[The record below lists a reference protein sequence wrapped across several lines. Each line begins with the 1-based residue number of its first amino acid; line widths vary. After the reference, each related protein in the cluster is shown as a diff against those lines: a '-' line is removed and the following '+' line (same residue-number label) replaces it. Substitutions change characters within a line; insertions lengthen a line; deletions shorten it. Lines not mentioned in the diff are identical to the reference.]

1 MTLKQKS
8 DGIYLDDSF
17 DDVMFD
23 SLIFDC
29 DGVLIDITKS
39 YDQTIIT
46 TTKYILE
53 TLAKITDSIDIDFK
67 IIDGFK
73 STGGFNDEV
82 DLTYAAI
89 LSIIAAKKLKKD
101 QTEFIF
107 NVIKNSDSTGI
118 KSVENFLKKQIDIS
132 EIIDGFKSTG
142 GFNDEVDLTYASILS
157 IIAAKKLKKDQTEFI
172 FNVIK
177 NSDSTG
183 IKSVEIFLKKQTDIS
198 VIIDQLSYP
207 GSHKENIL
215 YQTFDQLFYGPELY
229 SKLFQNP
236 SKFSEPGLIENDDV
250 IFNDNLSEKLQKKF
264 GKQISMVTGRG
275 KESVRYSLKH
285 LLEKFDLT
293 NSAFLEDESRDLA
306 KPNPQALINSISGM
320 NSKSCLYVGD
330 SMEDFLMAKKSTI
343 LGYKTTFCGIIGTSK
358 NPQEKL
364 KLFEQNEAILVL
376 DSIELLP
383 KVLNLE

>member
-8 DGIYLDDSF
+8 QGIYLDDSF
-17 DDVMFD
+17 DDVMID

-53 TLAKITDSIDIDFK
+53 TLAKITDSIDVNFK

-82 DLTYAAI
+82 DLTYAI
-89 LSIIAAKKLKKD
+89 
-101 QTEFIF
+101 
-107 NVIKNSDSTGI
+107 
-118 KSVENFLKKQIDIS
+118 
-132 EIIDGFKSTG
+132 
-142 GFNDEVDLTYASILS
+142 ILS

-183 IKSVEIFLKKQTDIS
+183 IKSVEIFLKKQIDIS
-198 VIIDQLSYP
+198 EIIYQLSYP

-275 KESVRYSLKH
+275 KESVRYSLKY
-285 LLEKFDLT
+285 LLEKFDLK
-293 NSAFLEDESRDLA
+293 NSVFLEDESRDLA

>member
-1 MTLKQKS
+1 MTLKQKLE
-8 DGIYLDDSF
+8 GIYIDDSF
-17 DDVMFD
+17 NDVEID

-46 TTKYILE
+46 TAKYVLE
-53 TLAKITDSIDIDFK
+53 TLANINDSINIDFK

-89 LSIIAAKKLKKD
+89 LSIVAAKKLKKD

-107 NVIKNSDSTGI
+107 TVIENSDSTGI
-118 KSVENFLKKQIDIS
+118 KSVELFLKNQVDIS
-132 EIIDGFKSTG
+132 K
-142 GFNDEVDLTYASILS
+142 
-157 IIAAKKLKKDQTEFI
+157 
-172 FNVIK
+172 
-177 NSDSTG
+177 
-183 IKSVEIFLKKQTDIS
+183 
-198 VIIDQLSYP
+198 IIDQLSYP

-215 YQTFDQLFYGPELY
+215 YQIFDQLFYGPELY
-229 SKLFQNP
+229 LKLFKNN
-236 SKFSEPGLIENDDV
+236 SKFSNSGLIENDNV
-250 IFNDNLSEKLQKKF
+250 IFNDELCIKLQKKF

-285 LLEKFDLT
+285 LLEKFDLK

-306 KPNPQALINSISGM
+306 KPNPQALVNSINGM

-330 SMEDFLMAKKSTI
+330 SMEDFIMAKKATI
-343 LGYKTTFCGIIGTSK
+343 LGNKTTFCGIIGTSK

>member
-8 DGIYLDDSF
+8 EGIYLDDSF
-17 DDVMFD
+17 NHLEID

-39 YDQTIIT
+39 YDQTIII

-53 TLAKITDSIDIDFK
+53 TFTTITDSIDIDFK

-89 LSIIAAKKLKKD
+89 LSIVAAKKLKKD

-118 KSVENFLKKQIDIS
+118 KSVETFLKKQIDIS
-132 EIIDGFKSTG
+132 EIIG
-142 GFNDEVDLTYASILS
+142 
-157 IIAAKKLKKDQTEFI
+157 
-172 FNVIK
+172 
-177 NSDSTG
+177 
-183 IKSVEIFLKKQTDIS
+183 
-198 VIIDQLSYP
+198 QLSYP

-215 YQTFDQLFYGPELY
+215 YQIFDQLFYGPKLY
-229 SKLFQNP
+229 LKLFKNL

-250 IFNDNLSEKLQKKF
+250 IFNNNLSEKLQKKF
-264 GKQISMVTGRG
+264 GTQISMVTGRG
-275 KESVRYSLKH
+275 KESVSYSLKN
-285 LLEKFDLT
+285 LLGKFDLK
-293 NSAFLEDESRDLA
+293 NSVFLEDESRDLA
-306 KPNPQALINSISGM
+306 KPNPQALINSINGM
-320 NSKSCLYVGD
+320 NSKSCLYIGD
-330 SMEDFLMAKKSTI
+330 SMEDFLMAKKTTV
-343 LGYKTTFCGIIGTSK
+343 LGHKTTFCGIIGTSK

-376 DSIELLP
+376 DSIKLLP